1 MGKIEK
7 TFYWLCFFLAV
18 YITIGFK
25 LIPVVLKDQ
34 LVKNLDEN
42 LTLKTSIEKV
52 EFNPFL
58 LEAKIHNL
66 ALKNIDDKSTI
77 SFSQFKLNIALLR
90 SILEA
95 HVSLDDV
102 LLKDTI
108 INVEEELDGSINLTK
123 LLKEKE
129 VKENKEE
136 TKNDNSSDIKF
147 LISKIKLENLNI
159 NYTKITKDKPY
170 KLFIKNANYTLHDV
184 GTYKNSL
191 ASNHLELR
199 INEHTKVSIRGAF
212 NVSPFKMYGKI
223 DIIDLRLKEIIE
235 QQKEILDFEINEK
248 ANFNLALDYNLS
260 MQEDL
265 DLKIK
270 TTKLEFSDIDINKNK
285 ASIIKLDKLLVGNL
299 NLDLLK
305 QDIKLS
311 DIQIKSLITNLI
323 IDKSGVN
330 LANLFK
336 ATQEDKS
343 EVKKEEELSQEKS
356 VSKAWKVL
364 LSNIKQ
370 TNSGFV
376 LSDKLNNMSVE
387 TKKFNTSISNV
398 NIDGSNVLV
407 NSFKISNPNIS
418 YLDNKNSMF
427 INSSNSDIS
436 FDKLAIL
443 GSNIDIS
450 NLNILKNKLSFK
462 DKKASLDIAVNKP
475 KLSVN
480 SLKLKDSDVYI
491 AQTKLNTP
499 SILFKDLKNKL
510 SIQTTNT
517 SLSTSDLNIIKSI
530 VSINS
535 IKLNTPSLKLKDEK
549 TKLDISTNN
558 TSLTANKLNIKGSKI
573 SLASASLVNPKL
585 NINDKANN
593 LKIDIDKINANIN
606 SFLLNNNNISI
617 KTAKIKKGKLT
628 LEDSKND
635 MSIYSSKTELN
646 INRFKQSNNILSLS
660 SIRVYDPS
668 ITMINKKDKTNI
680 IAKNIDISV
689 SGITNSKNGLK
700 VLKTDISKPNISV
713 VLGKNN
719 SKVETVKKVENKG
732 SKESD
737 AKLNIGPINIK
748 NATLSFEDK
757 NLPLPF
763 KTIVSQV
770 NGKVSRLNTTISS
783 TSKLKVDG
791 IVDKYGT
798 TQITGI
804 VHPKSLKILTDINMI
819 FKNISMQ
826 NFTPYTGKFI
836 GKELES
842 GKLDLDL
849 KYNIDKSNLDAKN
862 NIVIT
867 KLKLGKKV
875 ESKDAVSLPLE
886 LAIALLEDT
895 NGVIDLSI
903 PVSGNMDDPQFSIAP
918 IVWKAFVNLI
928 TKAITAPFSLL
939 GAIFGFE
946 ADEINSVNFNYAQD
960 DITPIQKETL
970 DKVSQILLK
979 RPNLVLEFAPSYEKD
994 KDLYALKTSKF
1005 NKFASNELP
1014 NKQSKD
1020 YEEEYIELLE
1030 EMYED
1035 YDQELKALKNKY
1047 PNDIKAYKNS
1057 LESFVIS
1064 KQKVKKSELSKIAL
1078 NRVENIK
1085 KYLLETKKIPKKQ
1098 IKPSS
1103 KIKIKTSSEKTSN
1116 IDLTL
1121 SK

>member
-517 SLSTSDLNIIKSI
+517 SL
-530 VSINS
+530 
-535 IKLNTPSLKLKDEK
+535 
-549 TKLDISTNN
+549 
-558 TSLTANKLNIKGSKI
+558 TANKLNIKGSKI

-719 SKVETVKKVENKG
+719 SKVETVKKVEKKG

-737 AKLNIGPINIK
+737 TKLNIGPINIK

-763 KTIVSQV
+763 KTTISQL

-946 ADEINSVNFNYAQD
+946 ADEINSVNFNYTQD

-994 KDLYALKTSKF
+994 KDLYALKTKKF
-1005 NKFASNELP
+1005 NKFVSNELP

-1098 IKPSS
+1098 IKTSN